1 MKESAPARIAGSPQY
16 RVGDLAI
23 DTGRQRVTR
32 GDEAIALP
40 KLSYDLLMAL
50 VRAAPNLSSID
61 ALMAEVWPK
70 LIVSPETVSQRIK
83 LLRDALGDDPR
94 NPRYVEGLRGRGY
107 RLIPAV
113 EPVSAAEPASAE
125 EPRTAESTASAAE
138 SIQAEPPATR
148 APSSPRLASRWPLW
162 ASAGLVVLILGA
174 FAIRTIIESERNKP
188 RTSVEVVA
196 VQPRTVAVL
205 PFESLSA
212 DADNEFIAVG
222 MADSVLHELATL
234 PELIVVARSSSFALG
249 KPAPDAREAGRKLGA
264 RYLVEGSVQRA
275 GKALRVNAQLID
287 ATTNRELWSVKID
300 RSIDEVFAVQDQIAQ
315 HIAQRLDVT
324 LHERPAEYANFGTD
338 AYLAFLK
345 GRALMGSRK
354 IDDIDE
360 AMRQFSRAIE
370 LAPSFAA
377 AYAELA
383 NAKYL
388 RTGVTGTFHRDIGKL
403 SPEIKALVDRAI
415 EMDPGAGESYFVRA
429 SYELDMN
436 EAAGA
441 DADFRKGLE
450 LAPNYGAGLRIY
462 ATHLFDQGR
471 IDESLSVIDRARLV
485 DPLAAENHYFKGEVL
500 RLARHGGEE
509 SAALYLQALEV
520 APEFYPAYT
529 RLGQVRFQQGR
540 LAEAIKYGEKSIA
553 IEPKVGWTRE
563 RLVWF
568 YVDSGDLAATREVSR
583 GFGAGSP
590 NISIG
595 NALICY
601 RAGDL
606 ERAQRL
612 LLSVPDDPDVNRDG
626 PAFRFATD
634 AVIERAIET
643 HDPAAARQLILSRPG
658 VKKDRGTLAVVS
670 DNFPMVAQLATLEHF
685 AGDRE
690 LGDDLARRILD
701 FVDQGGDVGLPSTG
715 PYMLAATT
723 ALLGRND
730 KALTQLEQAIASGNR
745 VGWWAWLE
753 RNPSFAALRDTQR
766 FRAISTDTQVW
777 LTTQLTLLGQMRMR
791 GEVPP
796 RSAAPMPGGC

>member
-1 MKESAPARIAGSPQY
+1 MKEPAPARIAGSSQY
-16 RVGDLAI
+16 RVGDLTI

-40 KLSYDLLMAL
+40 KLSFDLLMAL

-94 NPRYVEGLRGRGY
+94 SPRYVEGLRGRGY

-113 EPVSAAEPASAE
+113 EPVPAAEPASAE
-125 EPRTAESTASAAE
+125 PPHRADSTAEST
-138 SIQAEPPATR
+138 QAQLPATK
-148 APSSPRLASRWPLW
+148 APSSPRLASRWPIW

-174 FAIRTIIESERNKP
+174 FAIRTLIESARNQP

-196 VQPRTVAVL
+196 MQPRTVAVL

-222 MADSVLHELATL
+222 MADSILHELATL
-234 PELIVVARSSSFALG
+234 PELVVVARSSSFALG
-249 KPAPDAREAGRKLGA
+249 KTAPEAREAGRKLGA

-275 GKALRVNAQLID
+275 GKTLRVNAQLID

-300 RSIDEVFAVQDQIAQ
+300 RSIDDVFAVQDQIAQ
-315 HIAQRLDVT
+315 HVAQRLDVT

-354 IDDIDE
+354 IDDIEE

-370 LAPSFAA
+370 LAPAFAA
-377 AYAELA
+377 AYADLA

-388 RTGVTGTFHRDIGKL
+388 RISLNGTWHKDFGKL
-403 SPEIKALVDRAI
+403 GPEIKALVDRAI
-415 EMDPGAGESYFVRA
+415 EMDPGAGEPYFVRA

-436 EAAGA
+436 DAAAA

-450 LAPNYGAGLRIY
+450 LAPNYGSGLRRLAY
-462 ATHLFDQGR
+462 HLFDQGR
-471 IDESLSVIDRARLV
+471 IDETLAVIDRARLV

-500 RLARHGGEE
+500 RLARRGSEE

-529 RLGQVRFQQGR
+529 RLGQLRFQQGR

-553 IEPKVGWTRE
+553 IEPRVGWTRE

-568 YVDSGDLAATREVSR
+568 YVDSGDLAAAREVLL

-590 NISIG
+590 SISIS

-612 LLSVPDDPDVNRDG
+612 LRSALEDPDSSGDG
-626 PAFRFATD
+626 LAFRFATD

-643 HDPAAARQLILSRPG
+643 HDPALARQLILSRPG
-658 VKKDRGTLAVVS
+658 LQKDRGTLAVVS
-670 DNFPMVAQLATLEHF
+670 DNFPAVAQLATLEHF
-685 AGDRE
+685 AGDRA

-701 FVDQGGDVGLPSTG
+701 FIGQGGDVELPSTEA
-715 PYMLAATT
+715 YMLAATT
-723 ALLGRND
+723 ALLGRNE

-745 VGWWAWLE
+745 VGWWVWLE
-753 RNPSFAALRDTQR
+753 RNPSFAALRGTER
-766 FRAISTDTQVW
+766 FRAISADTQAW
-777 LTTQLTLLGQMRMR
+777 LSTQLGLLGEMRMR

-796 RSAAPMPGGC
+796 RSAPPTPGGC

>member
-16 RVGDLAI
+16 RVGDLTI

-40 KLSYDLLMAL
+40 KLSYELLMAL

-61 ALMAEVWPK
+61 ALMVQVWPK

-107 RLIPAV
+107 RLILAV
-113 EPVSAAEPASAE
+113 ELVPAAELASAE
-125 EPRTAESTASAAE
+125 EPKPAESTADST
-138 SIQAEPPATR
+138 SAEPPATR
-148 APSSPRLASRWPLW
+148 APSSPRLASRWPIW

-174 FAIRTIIESERNKP
+174 FAIRTIIESERSQP

-249 KPAPDAREAGRKLGA
+249 KPAPEAREAGRKLGA

-275 GKALRVNAQLID
+275 GKTLRVNAQLID

-300 RSIDEVFAVQDQIAQ
+300 RSIDDVFAVQDQIAQ
-315 HIAQRLDVT
+315 HVAQRLDVT

-345 GRALMGSRK
+345 GRALIGSRK

-388 RTGVTGTFHRDIGKL
+388 RASVNGTFHKDLGKL
-403 SPEIKALVDRAI
+403 APEIKALVDRAI
-415 EMDPGAGESYFVRA
+415 EMDPGAGEAYISRA
-429 SYELDMN
+429 SYEIDMN
-436 EAAGA
+436 QAADA

-450 LAPNYGAGLRIY
+450 LAPNYGSGLRLFAY
-462 ATHLFDQGR
+462 YLFDQGR
-471 IDESLSVIDRARLV
+471 IDEALAVIDRARLV

-500 RLARHGGEE
+500 RLARRGGEE

-529 RLGQVRFQQGR
+529 RLGQLRFQQGR

-553 IEPKVGWTRE
+553 IEPKVAWTRE

-568 YVDSGDLAATREVSR
+568 YVDSGDLAAARDVSR

-590 NISIG
+590 NISIS

-612 LLSVPDDPDVNRDG
+612 LRSALEDPDSSGDG
-626 PAFRFATD
+626 LAFRFATD
-634 AVIERAIET
+634 AVIDRAVET
-643 HDPAAARQLILSRPG
+643 HDPAPARQLILSRPG
-658 VKKDRGTLAVVS
+658 LKKDRGTLAVVS
-670 DNFPMVAQLATLEHF
+670 DNFPAVAQLATLEHF
-685 AGDRE
+685 AGDRA

-701 FVDQGGDVGLPSTG
+701 FIDQGGDVGLPSTTS
-715 PYMLAATT
+715 YMLAATT
-723 ALLGRND
+723 ALLGRNE

-745 VGWWAWLE
+745 VGWWVWLE

-766 FRAISTDTQVW
+766 FRAISIDTHAW
-777 LTTQLTLLGQMRMR
+777 LTTQLTLLGQMRIR

-796 RSAAPMPGGC
+796 RSAAPVPGGC